1 MVTKTKL
8 ATVQPWATKHRPR
21 KFSQLAGHAEA
32 VALLTDMIETKE
44 LPNAL
49 MISGP
54 SGTGKTTLARMFA
67 RYLNC
72 ETNDSCGKCKSC
84 TTTPHPDI
92 SASNA
97 ADARGIDDIRAL
109 TARASFMP
117 RFNVRVII
125 LDEAHQL
132 TPQAMESFLIPLE
145 EPPANTMYILCTT
158 EAYKFKPTLLGRCRQ
173 IVLDTPSPLDVA
185 RRLHNI
191 AKAESQPLAKE
202 SLIAIA
208 EATGGQVRDAIN
220 LLENVVALKR
230 QAKGVGDEAA
240 LIAKIVAAQ
249 PSAASSETA
258 KTLLLAIYAGDKSV
272 AVKAVFDIEDAT
284 AVINQA
290 LWFNE
295 YWLAQIVKSQTRLTF
310 HSPANRDFA
319 SSLRK
324 ANTPTNKPSRPLQI
338 QSWLV
343 ALRNTIHTTSTKP
356 HSLILATLPTVIE
369 S

>member
-1 MVTKTKL
+1 MKTSKKM
-8 ATVQPWATKHRPR
+8 ATVQPWATKHRPKR
-21 KFSQLAGHAEA
+21 FSQVAGHSDA
-32 VALLTDMIETKE
+32 VALLTDMIETKS

-49 MISGP
+49 MLSGP

-72 ETNDSCGKCKSC
+72 ETHDSCGKCKSC
-84 TTTPHPDI
+84 TTTPHPDV
-92 SASNA
+92 SSSNA

-109 TARASFMP
+109 TSRASFMP

-145 EPPANTMYILCTT
+145 EPPANTLYILCTT

-173 IVLDTPSPLDVA
+173 IVLDNPKPIEVA
-185 RRLHNI
+185 KRLFNI
-191 AKAESQPLAKE
+191 AKAEGHTLSKE
-202 SLIAIA
+202 SLVAIA
-208 EATGGQVRDAIN
+208 EATGCQVRDSIN
-220 LLENVVALKR
+220 LLENVIALKR
-230 QAKGVGDEAA
+230 QAKGGDEAS
-240 LIAKIVAAQ
+240 LIAKIVSSQ
-249 PSAASSETA
+249 PNSVASDTA
-258 KTLLLAIYAGDKSV
+258 KSLLTAVYAGNNTL
-272 AVKAVFDIEDAT
+272 AAKAVFDIDDGT
-284 AVINQA
+284 SVINQA

-295 YWLAQIVKSQTRLTF
+295 YWLSQLTKSQTRLTF

-319 SSLRK
+319 TVMRK
-324 ANTPTNKPSRPLQI
+324 SNRNDVSRALAI

-343 ALRNTIHTTSTKP
+343 DLRNTVHSVPVKP
-356 HSLILATLPTVIE
+356 HSLILSTLSTII